1 MEKEVVRTEGG
12 SLRPGIGLRSKDN
25 TEVAWSDTLDGLQ
38 HLRVATELDQEIRL
52 WMPRQLGVP
61 RLVGPGPQRRRR
73 IHPNQEIGVASKFI
87 SHQVALVDNLVATA
101 HRGKGRLEMLLLA
114 VEVRH
119 ATPSGL

>member
-1 MEKEVVRTEGG
+1 MEKEVVRPECG
-12 SLRPGIGLRSKDN
+12 SLRPGIRLRAEHYP
-25 TEVAWSDTLDGLQ
+25 EVAWSHTLHGLQ
-38 HLRVATELDQEIRL
+38 HLRVATELNQEIGL

-114 VEVRH
+114 AEVGH
-119 ATPSGL
+119 AVSGGL